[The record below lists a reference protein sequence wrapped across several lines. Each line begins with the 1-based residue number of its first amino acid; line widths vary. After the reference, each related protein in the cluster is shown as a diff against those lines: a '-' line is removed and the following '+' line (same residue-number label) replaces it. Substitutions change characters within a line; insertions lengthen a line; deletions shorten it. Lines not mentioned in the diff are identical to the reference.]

1 MPDGGGLE
9 DNADRGLFEQI
20 GEHISATERQAVC
33 AERETVARFL
43 SAYMQPA
50 LGSDFDVKISG
61 LTSAGIFAAVESL
74 GAEGLIPI
82 RTLPDDD
89 YQLRNC
95 GFELFGTRSGR
106 TFMFGD
112 VIRARLTEASPVT
125 GGLIFKYVD
134 EHDGIDYFEKGSRG
148 SFRIVPPGAAPEPE
162 RGKARGRRKAK
173 LKPGKSKK

>member
-1 MPDGGGLE
+1 M
-9 DNADRGLFEQI
+9 
-20 GEHISATERQAVC
+20 
-33 AERETVARFL
+33 
-43 SAYMQPA
+43 
-50 LGSDFDVKISG
+50 
-61 LTSAGIFAAVESL
+61 ESL

-134 EHDGIDYFEKGSRG
+134 EHDGVDYLKGFPRQ
-148 SFRIVPPGAAPEPE
+148 FPHCAARCAPEPE

>member
-1 MPDGGGLE
+1 M
-9 DNADRGLFEQI
+9 
-20 GEHISATERQAVC
+20 
-33 AERETVARFL
+33 
-43 SAYMQPA
+43 
-50 LGSDFDVKISG
+50 
-61 LTSAGIFAAVESL
+61 
-74 GAEGLIPI
+74 

-134 EHDGIDYFEKGSRG
+134 EHDGVDYLKRVPAAVSALFRPVRRPNRKWEKR
-148 SFRIVPPGAAPEPE
+148 AAAE
-162 RGKARGRRKAK
+162 
-173 LKPGKSKK
+173 KPN

>member
-1 MPDGGGLE
+1 MP
-9 DNADRGLFEQI
+9 NAKPSPDFFPPICSRRL
-20 GEHISATERQAVC
+20 AVIL
-33 AERETVARFL
+33 T
-43 SAYMQPA
+43 S
-50 LGSDFDVKISG
+50 ISG

-125 GGLIFKYVD
+125 GG
-134 EHDGIDYFEKGSRG
+134 
-148 SFRIVPPGAAPEPE
+148 
-162 RGKARGRRKAK
+162 
-173 LKPGKSKK
+173 

>member
-1 MPDGGGLE
+1 M
-9 DNADRGLFEQI
+9 
-20 GEHISATERQAVC
+20 
-33 AERETVARFL
+33 
-43 SAYMQPA
+43 
-50 LGSDFDVKISG
+50 
-61 LTSAGIFAAVESL
+61 ESL

-134 EHDGIDYFEKGSRG
+134 EHDGVDYLKRVPAAVSALCRPVRRPNRKGEKRA
-148 SFRIVPPGAAPEPE
+148 GAE
-162 RGKARGRRKAK
+162 
-173 LKPGKSKK
+173 KPN

>member
-1 MPDGGGLE
+1 M
-9 DNADRGLFEQI
+9 
-20 GEHISATERQAVC
+20 
-33 AERETVARFL
+33 
-43 SAYMQPA
+43 
-50 LGSDFDVKISG
+50 
-61 LTSAGIFAAVESL
+61 ESL

-125 GGLIFKYVD
+125 GG
-134 EHDGIDYFEKGSRG
+134 
-148 SFRIVPPGAAPEPE
+148 
-162 RGKARGRRKAK
+162 
-173 LKPGKSKK
+173 